1 MSNPSPAIE
10 NVVICGSGPA
20 GLTAAL
26 YLSRAN
32 LAPTVFEGVMQPGGQ
47 LTTTTEVDNFPGF
60 PEGITGPELVER
72 MKAQATRFGA
82 TFVMDEITQVDLSSR
97 PFKLESSYSGAFEAD
112 ALIIATGAEA
122 KKLDVPG
129 AETYW
134 QRGATACAT
143 CDGFFFQDQDVA
155 VIGGGDTAM
164 EEANFLTKFASE
176 VTIVH
181 RRDSFR
187 ASKLMQQRVFE
198 NPKIKILWNQ
208 QVVEVLGER
217 DGGVTGVRLE
227 DTVTGAQ
234 SEYSTE
240 GVFMAIGHVPNTKFL
255 AGALEVDADGYLVV
269 EKGSTRTRIDG
280 VFAAGDV
287 ADKQYRQAIT
297 AAGSGCMAALDAE
310 RWLAAQG
317 IGH

>member
-1 MSNPSPAIE
+1 MPR
-10 NVVICGSGPA
+10 VVVLGSGPA

-82 TFVMDEITQVDLSSR
+82 TFVMDEITQVDLSRR
-97 PFKLESSYSGAFEAD
+97 PFQLESSYSGAFEAD

-164 EEANFLTKFASE
+164 EEATYLTRMCRS
-176 VTIVH
+176 VTIIH
-181 RRDSFR
+181 RRDTFR
-187 ASKLMQQRVFE
+187 ASKVMQERALS
-198 NPKIKILWNQ
+198 NPKIKVIWNA
-208 QVVEVLGER
+208 VVDEVVGGDRLTGLKLR
-217 DGGVTGVRLE
+217 DL
-227 DTVTGAQ
+227 VTGATQ
-234 SEYSTE
+234 ELPVTGLFY
-240 GVFMAIGHVPNTKFL
+240 AIGHTPNTAVF
-255 AGALEVDADGYLVV
+255 GDQLEKDDAGYLKPVP
-269 EKGSTRTRIDG
+269 GSSYTKVPG
-280 VFAAGDV
+280 VFVAGDV
-287 ADKQYRQAIT
+287 QDHVYRQAIT
-297 AAGSGCMAALDAE
+297 AAGSGCMAAIDAE
-310 RWLAAQG
+310 RWLAEHA
-317 IGH
+317 

>member
-1 MSNPSPAIE
+1 MPR
-10 NVVICGSGPA
+10 VVVLGSGPA

-72 MKAQATRFGA
+72 MKAQAARFGA
-82 TFVMDEITQVDLSSR
+82 TFVMDEITKVDLSRR
-97 PFKLESSYSGAFEAD
+97 PFQLESSYSGAFEAD

-164 EEANFLTKFASE
+164 EEATYLTRMCRS
-176 VTIVH
+176 VTIIH
-181 RRDSFR
+181 RRDTFR
-187 ASKLMQQRVFE
+187 ASKVMQERALS
-198 NPKIKILWNQ
+198 NPKIKVIWNA
-208 QVVEVLGER
+208 VVDEVVGGER
-217 DGGVTGVRLE
+217 LTGLKLRDL
-227 DTVTGAQ
+227 VTGATQ
-234 SEYSTE
+234 ELAVTGLFY
-240 GVFMAIGHVPNTKFL
+240 AIGHTPNTAVF
-255 AGALEVDADGYLVV
+255 GDQLEKDAAGYLKPVP
-269 EKGSTRTRIDG
+269 GTSTTRIPG
-280 VFAAGDV
+280 VFVAGDV
-287 ADKQYRQAIT
+287 QDHVYRQAIT
-297 AAGSGCMAALDAE
+297 AAGSGCMAAIDAE
-310 RWLAAQG
+310 RWLAEHA
-317 IGH
+317 

>member
-1 MSNPSPAIE
+1 MPR
-10 NVVICGSGPA
+10 VVVLGSGPA

-72 MKAQATRFGA
+72 MKAQAARFGA
-82 TFVMDEITQVDLSSR
+82 TFVMDEITKVDLSSR
-97 PFKLESSYSGAFEAD
+97 PFQLESSYSGAFEAD

-164 EEANFLTKFASE
+164 EEATYLTRMCRS
-176 VTIVH
+176 VTIIH
-181 RRDSFR
+181 RRDTFR
-187 ASKLMQQRVFE
+187 ASKVMQERALS
-198 NPKIKILWNQ
+198 NPKIKVIWNA
-208 QVVEVLGER
+208 VVDEVVGGER
-217 DGGVTGVRLE
+217 LTGLNLRDL
-227 DTVTGAQ
+227 VTGATQ
-234 SEYSTE
+234 VLPVTGLFY
-240 GVFMAIGHVPNTKFL
+240 AIGHTPNTAVFGDQL
-255 AGALEVDADGYLVV
+255 AKDDAGYL
-269 EKGSTRTRIDG
+269 KPIPGSSHTQVPG
-280 VFAAGDV
+280 VFVSGDV
-287 ADKQYRQAIT
+287 QDHVYRQAIT
-297 AAGSGCMAALDAE
+297 AAGSGCMAAIDAE
-310 RWLAAQG
+310 RWLAEQG
-317 IGH
+317 